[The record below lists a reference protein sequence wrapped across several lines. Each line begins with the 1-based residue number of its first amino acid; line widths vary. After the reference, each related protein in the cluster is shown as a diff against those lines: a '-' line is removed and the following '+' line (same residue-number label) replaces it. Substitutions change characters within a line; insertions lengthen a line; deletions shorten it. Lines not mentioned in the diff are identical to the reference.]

1 MLRNPRMRLSSSK
14 GFTLLEVLIALVIF
28 SFGMLAMAG
37 VLVLSVRV
45 NQSAYLRTQAAFLA
59 QSIADRMRAN
69 SSWALWTNLYNSPPG
84 GWSAAQPGTA
94 TCQPGASPVSCAFG
108 AIATRDIAMWTAQI
122 ARFLP
127 NATESIVCAANASAR
142 ANVPSATYQMLP
154 PFSGLCT
161 VTINWSETPLA
172 QKTLPTTQTFA
183 WTFQP

>member
-1 MLRNPRMRLSSSK
+1 MRFSSAK
-14 GFTLLEVLIALVIF
+14 GFTLLEVLIAIVIF

-69 SSWALWTNLYNSPPG
+69 SSWALWTNLYNGS
-84 GWSAAQPGTA
+84 WASAQTGTA
-94 TCQPGASPVSCAFG
+94 NCQPGGTQATCTFG
-108 AIATRDIAMWTAQI
+108 QIAARDIAAWTAQI

-127 NATESIVCAANASAR
+127 NATEAINCVPLAGASS
-142 ANVPSATYQMLP
+142 VPSSSYQMLP

-172 QKTLPTTQTFA
+172 QQGNPTTQTFA

>member
-1 MLRNPRMRLSSSK
+1 MRLSPAR
-14 GFTLLEVLIALVIF
+14 GFTLLEVLIAIVIF

-45 NQSAYLRTQAAFLA
+45 NQSAYLRTQAVFLA

-69 SSWALWTNLYNSPPG
+69 SSWALWTNLYNGS
-84 GWSAAQPGTA
+84 WSSAQAGAA
-94 TCQPGASPVSCAFG
+94 TCQPSGTPASCAFG
-108 AIATRDIAMWTAQI
+108 AIATRDIAVWTAQV

-127 NATESIVCAANASAR
+127 NPTESIACTPSAGAS
-142 ANVPSATYQMLP
+142 ANVPSSSYEMLP

-161 VTINWSETPLA
+161 VIISWSETPLDKGGSA
-172 QKTLPTTQTFA
+172 TQQTFA